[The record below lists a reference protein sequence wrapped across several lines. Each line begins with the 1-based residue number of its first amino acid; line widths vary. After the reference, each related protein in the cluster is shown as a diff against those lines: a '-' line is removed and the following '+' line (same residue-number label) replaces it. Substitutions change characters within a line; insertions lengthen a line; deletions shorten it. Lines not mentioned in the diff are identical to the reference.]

1 MFITKHPLVGRSAS
15 LGRHAGALKFPHW
28 IVPTSFLGSNLIT
41 AKSAT

>member
-1 MFITKHPLVGRSAS
+1 MFITKHPLVGRSPS

-28 IVPTSFLGSNLIT
+28 IDPRSLRGSSFTT